1 MSDHLKLSFNLI
13 LSTAGNLLTFLSST
27 PQLPTP
33 NSPLNI
39 KTSIDQAV
47 ARYHA
52 SLDQVEIEVTLAE
65 HFLLSRLEELKTR
78 NALQQ
83 TRQQSQEQ
91 QQQQLQRPQSQ
102 QPEQQQVQVKKEPG
116 IDGQGN
122 SYMDSGKGLSTPGF
136 KVENGNLPGSINISA
151 NNSNSNSNIN
161 TTSSNSNDRTNSISD
176 NSNNNNTPTNN
187 NENCD
192 VSKLLEE
199 DTDLNFLLKDADVKF
214 DEPIEMGVTINK
226 NVNNNNGNINPN
238 NHNSNPSI
246 SSNTDMGNPTPG
258 SLSNSNENPIF
269 IEDEDIESLFN
280 DNFYQP

>member
-1 MSDHLKLSFNLI
+1 MI

-91 QQQQLQRPQSQ
+91 QQPQQLQRPQSQ

-122 SYMDSGKGLSTPGF
+122 SYLDSGKGLSTPGF

-176 NSNNNNTPTNN
+176 NSNNNNNNNTPTNN

-226 NVNNNNGNINPN
+226 NANNNNGNTNPN
-238 NHNSNPSI
+238 NHNSNPNI

>member
-1 MSDHLKLSFNLI
+1 MI